1 MADYRLHCFA
11 QSGNAYKVALYLQLA
26 GLPWEPVFVDF
37 FKGGQTRTPQWRESV
52 SAMGEVPVLEHGGRR
67 YTQSGA
73 ILTLLAETTGHFAP
87 RDADERYEALRWL
100 LWDNHKFT
108 SYYATLRFL
117 MGLAKTGET
126 PVTEFLRAR
135 ATAAFSV
142 ADSHFARNAFVLG
155 GRPTIADLSM
165 AGYVFYPEETGID
178 WDAFPALSAW
188 RERIRGLPG
197 WVHPY
202 ELMPGH
208 PLPA

>member
-1 MADYRLHCFA
+1 MSDYRLHCFA
-11 QSGNAYKVALYLQLA
+11 QSGNAYKVALFLKLA
-26 GLPWEPVFVDF
+26 GIAWEPVFVDF
-37 FKGGQTRTPQWRESV
+37 FKGGQTRTAEWRETV
-52 SAMGEVPVLEHGGRR
+52 SAMGEVPVLEHAGRR

-73 ILTLLAETTGHFAP
+73 ILTWLADSTGHFAP
-87 RDADERYEALRWL
+87 RDADERYEVLRWL

-117 MGLAKTGET
+117 LGLARTGET

-135 ATAAFSV
+135 ATAAFAV
-142 ADSHFARNAFVLG
+142 ADKHFAAHAFVLG
-155 GRPTIADLSM
+155 ERPTIADLSM

-178 WDAFPALSAW
+178 WAAYPALSAW
-188 RERIRGLPG
+188 RERIRALPG

>member
-155 GRPTIADLSM
+155 DRPTIADLSM